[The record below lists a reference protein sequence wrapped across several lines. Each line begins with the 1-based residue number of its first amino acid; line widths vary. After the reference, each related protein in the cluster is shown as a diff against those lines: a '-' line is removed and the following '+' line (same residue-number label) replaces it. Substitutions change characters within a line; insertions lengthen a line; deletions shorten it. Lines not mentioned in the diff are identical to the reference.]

1 MSEAIVNPKKADY
14 VIKEQDER
22 KSKKINFR
30 RILLVIK
37 KDESSKIYESG
48 ESHQILRL
56 HS

>member
-1 MSEAIVNPKKADY
+1 MSEAIVNPKKDY